1 MYNVARSTAG
11 RTRPINRLGSTS
23 SLQVSPMCWLHGFRI
38 MDLLMTVCFTAANP
52 VNVGGKLLTADGV
65 DSEDREKL
73 HKN

>member
-1 MYNVARSTAG
+1 MTGGSYILIARSC
-11 RTRPINRLGSTS
+11 
-23 SLQVSPMCWLHGFRI
+23 QI
-38 MDLLMTVCFTAANP
+38 MNILIIISFTAAKP